1 MKKGQL
7 CECNSRNKPNDDN
20 RNILKKWGS
29 NEFILV
35 LLKSMTSHRFTI
47 IDDKL
52 LKQHCI
58 ICGNVIANE
67 AIKFS
72 KLTWH

>member
-1 MKKGQL
+1 MNAAGEINQMMKIKM
-7 CECNSRNKPNDDN
+7 
-20 RNILKKWGS
+20 ILKKWGS

-35 LLKSMTSHRFTI
+35 LLKSMTSHIFTI
-47 IDDKL
+47 IDCKL

-67 AIKFS
+67 AIKLS